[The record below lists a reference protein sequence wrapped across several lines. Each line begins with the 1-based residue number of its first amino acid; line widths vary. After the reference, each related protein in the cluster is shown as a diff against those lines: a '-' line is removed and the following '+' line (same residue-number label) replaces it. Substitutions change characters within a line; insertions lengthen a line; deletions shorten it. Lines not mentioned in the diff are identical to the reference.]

1 MRRHARHGDELI
13 DVEVWG
19 GFREDLPEPPED

>member
-1 MRRHARHGDELI
+1 VRHGDELI

-19 GFREDLPEPPED
+19 GFREDLPEPPEG

>member
-1 MRRHARHGDELI
+1 VRHGDELI

-19 GFREDLPEPPED
+19 GFREDLPEPPEE